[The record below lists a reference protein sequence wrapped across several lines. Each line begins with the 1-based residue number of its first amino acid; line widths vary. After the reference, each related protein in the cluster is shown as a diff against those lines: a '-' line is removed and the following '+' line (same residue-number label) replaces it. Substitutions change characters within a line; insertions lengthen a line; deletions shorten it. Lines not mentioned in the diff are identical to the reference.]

1 MNQLIAITKLIW
13 FHTVRSKLLMTLGV
27 ASFFLPYGWFE
38 LAKTVNIRFQGK
50 VVNFDGEQVLL
61 GGLFLTLFISGF
73 LAASYG
79 MWIMPALHSG
89 RRGQIIYVLPI
100 RKWLFP
106 IAYALVLFIMLAGQ
120 QACMLLALRISYGTE
135 FYLEPGFF
143 FGKYIPCLVLI
154 SMAYVGVSFFFGLLA
169 FNFSPMAT
177 FFWGIGSL
185 FFLQGWGIL
194 FELNNNLSLAQ
205 YFPNIDAMANF
216 YRYLPP
222 MGDLILDIRKTIR
235 FGGWTYGH
243 YLGMGCWLLVVWV
256 LVAVRIWF
264 PPKNLRQES

>member
-1 MNQLIAITKLIW
+1 MNQLIAVTKVIW
-13 FHTVRSKLLMTLGV
+13 FHAIRSKLLVTLGL
-27 ASFFLPYGWFE
+27 ASFFLPWGWFE
-38 LAKTVNIRFQGK
+38 LAKSVNIQFQGK
-50 VVNFDGEQVLL
+50 TVNLDGEQVLL

-79 MWIMPALHSG
+79 MWIMPNLHSG
-89 RRGQIIYVLPI
+89 RRGQIVYVLPI

-106 IAYALVLFIMLAGQ
+106 IAYGIILFIMLAGQ
-120 QACMLLALRISYGTE
+120 QAFMLLALRISYGTQ

-154 SMAYVGVSFFFGLLA
+154 SMSYVAVSFYFGLLA
-169 FNFSPMAT
+169 FNFSPMTT

-194 FELNNNLSLAQ
+194 FELNESMALAQ
-205 YFPNIDAMANF
+205 YFPNIEKLASL
-216 YRYLPP
+216 YRFLPP

-235 FGGWTYGH
+235 FGGWSYGH
-243 YLGMGCWLLVVWV
+243 FWTMGVWLMIVWA

-264 PPKNLRQES
+264 PPKNLRQEN